1 MSEEISNNKL
11 LEKIEEWIIHQST
24 INDEMFN
31 IQNEQT
37 VEIDNKI
44 DRILK
49 EFDYLRDSV
58 SRIEHMKEENKIYYD
73 SLTAKIHLFYLMFW
87 AFVILMIWLH

>member
-11 LEKIEEWIIHQST
+11 LEKIEKCIWHES
-24 INDEMFN
+24 EMTQEMLN
-31 IQNEQT
+31 IQHKQT
-37 VEIDNKI
+37 VETDNKI

-73 SLTAKIHLFYLMFW
+73 SLTAKIHLFYFMFM
-87 AFVILMIWLH
+87 AFAVLMIWLH

>member
-11 LEKIEEWIIHQST
+11 LEKIEEWIIHESK

-31 IQNEQT
+31 IQSEQI
-37 VEIDNKI
+37 VETDNKI

>member
-11 LEKIEEWIIHQST
+11 LEKIEEWIIHESK